1 MKISIV
7 CIVIQMVLL
16 AVHGFCLAKVT
27 ERVKQW
33 KELRE
38 EAWKLYEEAYKKEA
52 DWMDIILRKMN
63 KNEKN

>member
-7 CIVIQMVLL
+7 CMVMQTVLL
-16 AVHGFCLAKVT
+16 AGHFFCLAKVT

-38 EAWKLYEEAYKKEA
+38 EALKLYKEAYEKEA
-52 DWMDIILRKMN
+52 AWLDKVMM
-63 KNEKN
+63 EKNKSEKN

>member
-7 CIVIQMVLL
+7 CIVIQTALL

-38 EAWKLYEEAYKKEA
+38 EKLKLYKEAYEKA
-52 DWMDIILRKMN
+52 DWLDKILM
-63 KNEKN
+63 EKNKSEKN

>member
-1 MKISIV
+1 MSIV
-7 CIVIQMVLL
+7 CIVIQTALL

-38 EAWKLYEEAYKKEA
+38 EALKLYKEAYEKEA
-52 DWMDIILRKMN
+52 DRLDKILM
-63 KNEKN
+63 EKNKSEKN